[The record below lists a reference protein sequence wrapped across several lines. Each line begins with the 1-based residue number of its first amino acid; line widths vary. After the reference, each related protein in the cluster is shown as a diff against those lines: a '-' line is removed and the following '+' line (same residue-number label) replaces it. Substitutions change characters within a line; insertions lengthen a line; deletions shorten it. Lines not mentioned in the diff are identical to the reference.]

1 MSFKSRGP
9 GEAAIEMTDSA
20 YRTVPG
26 QRVLKHA
33 YGDRL
38 TVLHNPFDLSLMAKI
53 GQAETVQ
60 PEIGDLVRLAY
71 ERLCAE
77 AMALHLPNRV
87 GRVDTRMRAIVPE
100 GVYEGTVL
108 DPDAPVVSVAIA
120 RAGIVPSE
128 VCFRLV
134 TRFLAQGK
142 VRQDHFAMARM
153 TNDAGEV
160 IGVQVSGEKIGGDVD
175 NATVLIPD
183 PMGATGGSLDRAI
196 QYYKETVPGRA
207 RAYVALFLTVTP
219 EAVRRLLEAH
229 DDLFIVALRLDR
241 GLSAEAVLAASPG
254 ESPDEVG
261 LTDKQYIV
269 PGAGGV
275 GEVLNNSFV

>member
-1 MSFKSRGP
+1 
-9 GEAAIEMTDSA
+9 MTDSA

-53 GQAETVQ
+53 GQEETVQ
-60 PEIGDLVRLAY
+60 PELGDLVRLAY

-77 AMALHLPNRV
+77 AMALHLPNQV
-87 GRVDTRMRAIVPE
+87 ARVDTRMRAIVPE
-100 GVYEGTVL
+100 GVYEGTLL
-108 DPDAPVVSVAIA
+108 DPHGPVVSVAIA

-134 TRFLAQGK
+134 TRFLARGK
-142 VRQDHFAMARM
+142 VRQDHFAMARV

-160 IGVQVSGEKIGGDVD
+160 TGVQVSGEKIGGDIQD
-175 NATVLIPD
+175 ATVFIPD

-196 QYYKETVPGRA
+196 QYYKDSVPGRA

-219 EAVRRLLEAH
+219 EAVRRLLAAH
-229 DDLFIVALRLDR
+229 EDLSIVALRLDR
-241 GLSAEAVLAASPG
+241 GLSAERVLAAMPG
-254 ESPDEVG
+254 ESSDEVG